1 MLRPLVSAIIPTRN
15 QSNFSTSK
23 GKCMVKVALI
33 GAGSAVFAQ
42 RMITDIM
49 AIDGL
54 DAGTF
59 ALVDL
64 DTERLE
70 LAHEVAEQ
78 TITTAGKQWTVLATT
93 ERRNVLSD
101 CDYVINMIEV
111 GGLANVFS
119 DYAIPSKYGVDQ
131 CIADT
136 IGPGG
141 ISNIYAPHHPGSLC
155 VAILKNSAHAHWLST
170 IAIRCPP

>member
-1 MLRPLVSAIIPTRN
+1 MIISAIISETAQYTFPL
-15 QSNFSTSK
+15 QK

-42 RMITDIM
+42 RVITDIL

-78 TITTAGKQWTVLATT
+78 TITTAGKSWTVQVST
-93 ERRNVLSD
+93 ERRKVLSG
-101 CDYVINMIEV
+101 CDYV
-111 GGLANVFS
+111 F
-119 DYAIPSKYGVDQ
+119 
-131 CIADT
+131 
-136 IGPGG
+136 
-141 ISNIYAPHHPGSLC
+141 
-155 VAILKNSAHAHWLST
+155 
-170 IAIRCPP
+170 

>member
-1 MLRPLVSAIIPTRN
+1 MNLLSPISR
-15 QSNFSTSK
+15 
-23 GKCMVKVALI
+23 GKCIVKVALI

-42 RMITDIM
+42 RLITDIL

-54 DAGTF
+54 DTGTF

-78 TITTAGKQWTVLATT
+78 TIASAGKSWTVQATT
-93 ERRNVLSD
+93 ERRNVLPG

-111 GGLANVFS
+111 GGLANVSS
-119 DYAIPSKYGVDQ
+119 DYAIPLKYGVDQ

-141 ISNIYAPHHPGSLC
+141 IFKYLRTAPSWLAICRDIAELCPDAHCPASNI
-155 VAILKNSAHAHWLST
+155 
-170 IAIRCPP
+170 IAGGWTLPVNRANRV